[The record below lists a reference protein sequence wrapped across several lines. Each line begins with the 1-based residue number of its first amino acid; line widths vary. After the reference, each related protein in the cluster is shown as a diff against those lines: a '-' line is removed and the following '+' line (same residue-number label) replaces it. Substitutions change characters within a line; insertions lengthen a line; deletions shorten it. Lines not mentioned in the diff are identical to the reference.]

1 MLIKEL
7 KKIFKDL
14 KEIDI
19 GKYSYLKYPKF
30 LPMMKMKVKS
40 YSLVNFGSIMIMET
54 SMMKMMKLTTISF
67 TPSSGINV
75 PFLLIDTMS
84 MGKKRIA
91 FIEFYNTTDEKYL
104 SLELLKEKYQ
114 NIEDYQEKEAWYVN
128 ERMKGSLIKCSTS
141 KEENLLLEMIK
152 DALTQYKNIID
163 NASYNENNINRLKEF
178 SSRMINEGN
187 PSSKT
192 LNKVLGKQEA
202 EIFFK
207 KIVMPL

>member
-1 MLIKEL
+1 
-7 KKIFKDL
+7 
-14 KEIDI
+14 
-19 GKYSYLKYPKF
+19 
-30 LPMMKMKVKS
+30 
-40 YSLVNFGSIMIMET
+40 
-54 SMMKMMKLTTISF
+54 
-67 TPSSGINV
+67 
-75 PFLLIDTMS
+75 
-84 MGKKRIA
+84 
-91 FIEFYNTTDEKYL
+91 
-104 SLELLKEKYQ
+104 
-114 NIEDYQEKEAWYVN
+114 
-128 ERMKGSLIKCSTS
+128 MKGSLIKCSTS